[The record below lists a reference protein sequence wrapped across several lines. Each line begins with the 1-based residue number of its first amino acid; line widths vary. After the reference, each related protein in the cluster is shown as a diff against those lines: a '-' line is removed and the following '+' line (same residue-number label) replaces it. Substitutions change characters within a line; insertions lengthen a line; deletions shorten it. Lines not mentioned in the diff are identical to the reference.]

1 MAYLITVNVYIL
13 CSYLMRL
20 FNKGVQIIE
29 ACCLREY
36 FRWVCCRKSMF
47 YSAVKSLP
55 IYFSLDLPCPGN
67 AISNSK
73 EQAHTTCLLCQFKRN
88 TAKQKYSVKRGRYL
102 CMYMCT

>member
-29 ACCLREY
+29 ACCLRE
-36 FRWVCCRKSMF
+36 FDRWVCCRKSMF
-47 YSAVKSLP
+47 YSTVESLP

-73 EQAHTTCLLCQFKRN
+73 GQAHTTCLLCQFERN